1 MRSRIF
7 FKIILILFMM
17 FMVVQSFQ
25 ISYGAD
31 IIKEARDWFI
41 AARNSKDQVFAP
53 DNIAN
58 TIAPVSQILFAVGL
72 VVLSVVGVVMGIKFI
87 IASPEEQGKIK
98 EQLIGL
104 VVSAVVILGAYTIWK
119 FSYELMNNVITTSQ
133 ITINNNEQNKI
144 M

>member
-7 FKIILILFMM
+7 LKIILILFMM
-17 FMVVQSFQ
+17 FMFVQSFQ

-41 AARNSKDQVFAP
+41 AARNSKDQVFDP
-53 DNIAN
+53 DDIAN

-104 VVSAVVILGAYTIWK
+104 AVSAVVILGAYTIWK